1 MGRGAG
7 WLAAAALTVPA
18 FFAPQFFHVGRT
30 VYLHPPHPSHQAALR
45 SHLKGGFGGGGGGG
59 GLVEARVDPRSP
71 LAAHRMVSYRARV
84 LDLWGDAGLEPA
96 ALLV

>member
-7 WLAAAALTVPA
+7 WLACAALRVPGLL
-18 FFAPQFFHVGRT
+18 APQFVHVART
-30 VYLHPPHPSHQAALR
+30 VYLHPPHPSRLR
-45 SHLKGGFGGGGGGG
+45 SHPLEALAGAGGGGG

-84 LDLWGDAGLEPA
+84 LDLWGGPEPA
-96 ALLV
+96 AAQLV

>member
-7 WLAAAALTVPA
+7 WLASAALTVPG
-18 FFAPQFFHVGRT
+18 FFTPKFFHVGRT
-30 VYLHPPHPSHQAALR
+30 VYLHPPHPSRLR
-45 SHLKGGFGGGGGGG
+45 SHPLESFGGGG

-84 LDLWGDAGLEPA
+84 LDLWGGLEPLPA
-96 ALLV
+96 